1 MVNALSAHW
10 QPITTAPCDQDI
22 LVFSRRW
29 GVIVANFRAEFGAW
43 FPRMQCPAALGADDG
58 ALITHWMPLPS
69 APERNIA
76 DKAEGTSATGLP
88 VSLAR
93 FVNRALERDAEA
105 A

>member
-22 LVFSRRW
+22 LVFSQRW

-43 FPRMQCPAALGADDG
+43 FPRMQCPAALGQDD
-58 ALITHWMPLPS
+58 APLITHWMPLPP
-69 APERNIA
+69 APERSQP
-76 DKAEGTSATGLP
+76 EGIEDPSATGLP

-93 FVNRALERDAEA
+93 LVHRALERDAA
-105 A
+105 